1 MNALQ
6 AGVMNVP
13 FVPVRGLLHTD
24 YMKIRS
30 DFLTMPNPYD
40 PAEPIAI
47 VPAVA
52 PDVAV
57 FHGFTGDRFGNVIT
71 AGALDAKLIAQASRR
86 VIATVEEIADGD
98 LATVPHTG
106 ALVPGIHVTAVVHAP
121 RGAHPTSCA
130 GRYPDDGA
138 HIRAYMRAAQGDDTF
153 KAYLDRYVLGPRDHA
168 DYLARVAEDAE
179 APARDGR

>member
-24 YMKIRS
+24 YMKVRP
-30 DFLTMPNPYD
+30 DFLEMRNPYD

-47 VPAVA
+47 VPAIA

-57 FHGFTGDRFGNVIT
+57 FHGFAGDRFGNVIT
-71 AGALDAKLIAQASRR
+71 AGSMDAKLIAQASRR
-86 VIATVEEIADGD
+86 AIATVEEIVDGD
-98 LATVPHTG
+98 LATQPHTG
-106 ALVPGIHVTAVVHAP
+106 ALVPGIHVSALVHAP

-130 GRYPDDGA
+130 GRYADDGA
-138 HIRAYMRAAQGDDTF
+138 HIRAYMRAAESDEGF
-153 KAYLDRYVLGPRDHA
+153 KAYLERYVLGPRDLA
-168 DYLARVAEDAE
+168 EYLGRVAE
-179 APARDGR
+179 